1 MLAFYGKLHT
11 AIVVRIPLI
20 QQGVPRAPR
29 FVNKLRAGWQCQVR
43 RGHRPHHAFA
53 AGVFS
58 LSFFKN
64 LPFEW
69 LVGLRYTR
77 AGKRSGRNSFISF
90 ISLISMAGIAL
101 GVAALIVVLS
111 VMNGFQKEVRDRMLS
126 VLSHIEVYEPSGS
139 LPNWQQ
145 TATLAMQDKE
155 VIGTAPYVAAQ
166 AMITKDD
173 TVRGVMIRGILPEQE
188 PKVSEV
194 ASQIVQGSFG
204 ALKPGE
210 FNIILGSELAR
221 GMQVQVGDRITLIAP
236 QGQVTPAGVI
246 PRLKQFTVGAIFN
259 AGHFEYDSSL
269 AFIHIE
275 DAEKMFKL
283 DAPSGLRLRVA
294 DMQRAPEVAYDLS
307 RILGG
312 DLLISDWSKQN
323 RNWFAAVQTEKRMM
337 FIILTLIIAVAA
349 FNLVSTLVMTVTD
362 KQADI
367 AILRTLG
374 SSPGSIMKIFM
385 VQGALVGIIG
395 TIIGVTLGVIVALNV
410 DVIVPFIEHLLGV
423 QFLPRDI
430 YLISALPS
438 DLRWP
443 DVWTIGLVAVVL
455 AFLATIYPSW
465 WAARVKPAE
474 ALRYE

>member
-1 MLAFYGKLHT
+1 M
-11 AIVVRIPLI
+11 
-20 QQGVPRAPR
+20 
-29 FVNKLRAGWQCQVR
+29 
-43 RGHRPHHAFA
+43 
-53 AGVFS
+53 S
-58 LSFFKN
+58 LFKN

-77 AGKRSGRNSFISF
+77 AGKRSARNSFISF

-126 VLSHIEVYEPSGS
+126 VLAHIEVSDASGAM
-139 LPNWQQ
+139 PDWQQ
-145 TATLAMQDKE
+145 TAKEAFMDKD
-155 VIGTAPYVAAQ
+155 VKGAAPYVAGQ
-166 AMITKDD
+166 AMMTRDD
-173 TVRGVMIRGILPEQE
+173 TVRGVVVRGVLPDEE
-188 PKVSEV
+188 PKVSDV
-194 ASQIVQGSFG
+194 ASQIKQGNFKDLR
-204 ALKPGE
+204 AGE
-210 FNIILGSELAR
+210 FNIVLGIELAR
-221 GMQVQVGDRITLIAP
+221 SMRARVGDKVTLIAP

-246 PRLKQFTVGAIFN
+246 PRLKQFTVVAIFE
-259 AGHFEYDSSL
+259 AGHFEFDSSL
-269 AFIHIE
+269 AFMHID
-275 DAEKMFKL
+275 DAEKMFRL
-283 DAPSGLRLRVA
+283 SAPSGLRLRIANMQEAPQVA
-294 DMQRAPEVAYDLS
+294 QDLS
-307 RILGG
+307 RILTG
-312 DLLISDWSKQN
+312 DVLISDWSQQN
-323 RNWFAAVQTEKRMM
+323 RTWFAAVQTEKRMM

-385 VQGALVGIIG
+385 IQGALVGLIG
-395 TIIGVTLGVIVALNV
+395 TGIGVAAGVLIALNV
-410 DVIVPFIEHLLGV
+410 DVIVPFIEHLLHV

-443 DVWTIGLVAVVL
+443 DVGTIGLVAVVL
-455 AFLATIYPSW
+455 AFLATLYPSW
-465 WAARVKPAE
+465 RAARVRPAE

>member
-1 MLAFYGKLHT
+1 M
-11 AIVVRIPLI
+11 
-20 QQGVPRAPR
+20 
-29 FVNKLRAGWQCQVR
+29 
-43 RGHRPHHAFA
+43 
-53 AGVFS
+53 S
-58 LSFFKN
+58 LFKN

-77 AGKRSGRNSFISF
+77 AGKRSARNSFISF

-126 VLSHIEVYEPSGS
+126 VLAHIEVSDANGA
-139 LPNWQQ
+139 LPDWQQ
-145 TATLAMQDKE
+145 TAKEAFLDKD
-155 VIGTAPYVAAQ
+155 VKGAAPYVAGQ
-166 AMITKDD
+166 AMMTRDD
-173 TVRGVMIRGILPEQE
+173 TVRGVVVRGVLPEEE
-188 PKVSEV
+188 PKVSDV
-194 ASQIVQGSFG
+194 AGQVKQGSFND
-204 ALKPGE
+204 LRPGE
-210 FNIILGSELAR
+210 FNIVLGLELAR
-221 GMQVQVGDRITLIAP
+221 SMQARVGDRVTLIAP

-246 PRLKQFTVGAIFN
+246 PRLKQFTVVGIFE
-259 AGHFEYDSSL
+259 AGHFEFDSSL
-269 AFIHIE
+269 AFMHLE
-275 DAEKMFKL
+275 DAEKMFRL
-283 DAPSGLRLRVA
+283 SAPSGLRLRIA
-294 DMQRAPEVAYDLS
+294 DMQQAPQVAQDLS
-307 RILGG
+307 RILTG
-312 DLLISDWSKQN
+312 DVLIRDWSQQN

-385 VQGALVGIIG
+385 IQGALVGLIG
-395 TIIGVTLGVIVALNV
+395 TALGVAGGVLVALNV
-410 DVIVPFIEHLLGV
+410 DVIVPFIERLLGV

-443 DVWTIGLVAVVL
+443 DVWTIGSVAVVL
-455 AFLATIYPSW
+455 AFLATLYPSW
-465 WAARVKPAE
+465 RAARVRPAE